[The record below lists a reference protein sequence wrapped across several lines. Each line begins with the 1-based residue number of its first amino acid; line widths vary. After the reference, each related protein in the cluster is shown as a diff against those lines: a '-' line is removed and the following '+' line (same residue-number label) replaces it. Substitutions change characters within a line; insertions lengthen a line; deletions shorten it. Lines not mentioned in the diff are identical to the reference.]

1 MNTFL
6 SDDTLRI
13 SSKMG
18 PMNFM
23 MGHHSS
29 KHLAKSADDSE
40 TETTYKA
47 AAAWNYVTQN
57 GREIV
62 QDQCRYVLYFDIH
75 GADSVVG
82 LSLNSVNC

>member
-6 SDDTLRI
+6 SDDTLGI
-13 SSKMG
+13 SSKL
-18 PMNFM
+18 
-23 MGHHSS
+23 GHHSS